1 MATRKKWLVFLANAV
16 EIFHHKLLSTLLA
29 VGWMCFPPAIA
40 TKAIAY
46 SILGVVLCVL
56 FSQILFRGPR
66 GGDCALSVLE
76 FSLRGLGGEEFDLK
90 RLHAMEKLAASG
102 VPRKA
107 IYRRL
112 LWQSGVYLLIVTIVL
127 ALIVTTLEYYLFR

>member
-1 MATRKKWLVFLANAV
+1 MAARKRWLIILANFV
-16 EIFHHKLLSTLLA
+16 EIFHHKLLSTLLG
-29 VGWMCFPPAIA
+29 VGWMCFSPAIA

-56 FSQILFRGPR
+56 FSQILFRGSR
-66 GGDCALSVLE
+66 GGDCALSVFE

-90 RLHAMEKLAASG
+90 RLHAMEKLAARE
-102 VPRKA
+102 VPCQE

-112 LWQSGVYLLIVTIVL
+112 LWQSGLYLLIVTIVL
-127 ALIVTTLEYYLFR
+127 ALLATTLEYYLFR